1 MARVSALPSNCRQWL
16 LARATWPTRRAFP
29 ADRRSMMGMCEA
41 SKPDDDELI
50 SVAKSYLSMNES
62 RIFSSET
69 ANDPGMY
76 IFLSARLDQ
85 VRLTRRFSRGRQ
97 MRRYGYKIDHEVEIC
112 RRSVPRK
119 NHTAPSAITIVL

>member
-16 LARATWPTRRAFP
+16 LARATWPTRTAFSVN
-29 ADRRSMMGMCEA
+29 RRSMMGMCEA

-85 VRLTRRFSRGRQ
+85 VRLLTALSGCLPI
-97 MRRYGYKIDHEVEIC
+97 GISEHLTHGPEVGA
-112 RRSVPRK
+112 SP
-119 NHTAPSAITIVL
+119 